1 MDKDKLKLIEKILY
15 SEYDRATMEVIRVMD
30 DAFVLH
36 EIALNYNWD
45 DGATVPTL
53 IIDNEYCDLGTALL
67 IFFDADGYTFL
78 DLGYIQ
84 SNEIRKLQ
92 RLIYD
97 KVAKNGFK
105 TSCISYKPDLS
116 KVQIY
121 KLLKKNP
128 TIQEVFFKGVRGSD

>member
-1 MDKDKLKLIEKILY
+1 MDKDNLKLIEEILY
-15 SEYDRATMEVIRVMD
+15 SNYDTATLKVISNIE

-53 IIDNEYCDLGTALL
+53 IIDNDYCDLGTALL

-78 DLGYIQ
+78 NLGYVQ

-97 KVAKNGFK
+97 KVGQNGFK
-105 TSCISYKPDLS
+105 TSYISYKPDLS
-116 KVQIY
+116 KVQVY

-128 TIQEVFFKGVRGSD
+128 TIPEVFFKGV